1 MKDSVTERI
10 ERFLTGHPL
19 FDQAVVQHGFTRH
32 LRDYDVI
39 VDRVASLPKSA
50 FDAASDRHSYVE
62 ARCRYRFTHCVG
74 ATVETKL
81 TDETWRVS
89 WDDHFIDLG
98 AWKRAGEPEGFIFG
112 VQCADAYPGGR
123 LVHES
128 ALACD
133 WSGRLGHQIHEAVIE
148 TNTCAL
154 RLVFH
159 DLCVTRIAVGDAA
172 TGDLKD
178 LDVEKTVEPTD
189 DL

>member
-1 MKDSVTERI
+1 VCVRRRTSGLSGLANQPLSLRVRGPRKHFMKDSVTERI

-62 ARCRYRFTHCVG
+62 VRCRYRFTHCVA

-89 WDDHFIDLG
+89 
-98 AWKRAGEPEGFIFG
+98 
-112 VQCADAYPGGR
+112 
-123 LVHES
+123 
-128 ALACD
+128 
-133 WSGRLGHQIHEAVIE
+133 
-148 TNTCAL
+148 
-154 RLVFH
+154 
-159 DLCVTRIAVGDAA
+159 
-172 TGDLKD
+172 
-178 LDVEKTVEPTD
+178 
-189 DL
+189 